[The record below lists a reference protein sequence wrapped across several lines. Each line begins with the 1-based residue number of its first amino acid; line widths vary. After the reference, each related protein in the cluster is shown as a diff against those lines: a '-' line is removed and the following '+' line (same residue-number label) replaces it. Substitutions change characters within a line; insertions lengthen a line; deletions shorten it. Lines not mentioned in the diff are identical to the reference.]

1 MKSETDSSMQQTSD
15 RIQQLWQRLQTVGG
29 FSYRSSPGPASKTGW
44 FGGGEGKVEVRV
56 ISDSELHYIET
67 GTFTLDGQQPVDMYN
82 TYIWSKSAQGIR
94 LSHGRRGEPV
104 FLFELTVAEAD
115 GLWRSVEAHVCIDDL
130 YSGELQE
137 SAEGFTLQWTITGPK
152 KDEHLLYHYRI
163 V

>member
-1 MKSETDSSMQQTSD
+1 M
-15 RIQQLWQRLQTVGG
+15 
-29 FSYRSSPGPASKTGW
+29 
-44 FGGGEGKVEVRV
+44 
-56 ISDSELHYIET
+56 
-67 GTFTLDGQQPVDMYN
+67 
-82 TYIWSKSAQGIR
+82 
-94 LSHGRRGEPV
+94 
-104 FLFELTVAEAD
+104 AEED

>member
-1 MKSETDSSMQQTSD
+1 
-15 RIQQLWQRLQTVGG
+15 
-29 FSYRSSPGPASKTGW
+29 
-44 FGGGEGKVEVRV
+44 V